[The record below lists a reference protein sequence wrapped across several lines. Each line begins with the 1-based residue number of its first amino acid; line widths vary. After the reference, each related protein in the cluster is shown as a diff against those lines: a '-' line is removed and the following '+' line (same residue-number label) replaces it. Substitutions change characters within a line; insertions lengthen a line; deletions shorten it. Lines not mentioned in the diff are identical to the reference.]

1 MKSDNTTLFEQTP
14 ISKAI
19 IAMVIPTLI
28 SQIITVIYNMADTFF
43 IGQMNDPNQIAA
55 ASLAMPPFIMLTGIA
70 NLFGMG
76 GASLVSQSLGL
87 GDRKKAAQ
95 CATFSIWA
103 CIAVSF
109 VYGIVMYLARPVL
122 FPLLGTDANTYG
134 YCSDYFFWTIAV
146 GSIPTALNAC
156 LSHLVRAEGY
166 SKEASFGVA
175 LGGILNIVLDP
186 ILIFALGL
194 EIAGAAIAT
203 MISNVMATV
212 YFIALLQRNRERTV
226 IKFAPQNFTLQDG
239 IPKRIILVG
248 LPSFIIIL
256 LGTVSNIVQ
265 NSLAAS
271 YSNQIVAGMG
281 IAKKIDMLVFAFANG
296 MTQGVLPLI
305 GYNYAAKNHDRM
317 RNAVKMSFV
326 YGVALAAVGAVLLFT
341 TASPVVRLFIDDAET
356 VAYGQFFLKVISTT
370 CPVIMVTMMV
380 ISVLQATGQSVKPL
394 ILSVVRKG
402 SIDVVLMFVMN
413 AVLKANGLAWA
424 TPVSDCIAMMVA
436 LLVFIPYWRKIKS
449 AF

>member
-14 ISKAI
+14 IPKAI

-70 NLFGMG
+70 NLFGIG
-76 GASLVSQSLGL
+76 GASLVSQSLGM
-87 GDRKKAAQ
+87 GDRKKAAR

-109 VYGIVMYLARPVL
+109 VYGAVMYMSRPVL

-166 SKEASFGVA
+166 SKEASLGVA
-175 LGGILNIVLDP
+175 LGGILNIVFDP
-186 ILIFALGL
+186 ILIFTMGL
-194 EIAGAAIAT
+194 EIAGAAMAT
-203 MISNVMATV
+203 MISNVIATA
-212 YFIALLQRNRERTV
+212 YFVILLYRNRERTV
-226 IKFAPQNFTLQDG
+226 IKFAPQNFTLRYG

-248 LPSFIIIL
+248 LPSFILIL
-256 LGTVSNIVQ
+256 LGTFSNIVQ

-305 GYNYAAKNHDRM
+305 GYNYASQNYTRM
-317 RNAVKMSFV
+317 KNAVKTSFI
-326 YGVALAAVGAVLLFT
+326 YGISLATFGAILLFT
-341 TASPVVRLFIDDAET
+341 TATPVVKLFIGDAET

-370 CPVIMVTMMV
+370 CPVIMVTMMI
-380 ISVLQATGQSVKPL
+380 ISVLQATGQSAKPL
-394 ILSVVRKG
+394 MLSVVRKG
-402 SIDVVLMFVMN
+402 SIDVILMFTMN
-413 AVLKANGLAWA
+413 AVLQANGLAWA
-424 TPVSDCIAMMVA
+424 TPISDCVAMIVA

-449 AF
+449 AV

>member
-1 MKSDNTTLFEQTP
+1 MKSDNTTLFEQAP
-14 ISKAI
+14 IPKAI

-70 NLFGMG
+70 NLFGIG
-76 GASLVSQSLGL
+76 GASLVSQSLGM
-87 GDRKKAAQ
+87 GDKKRAER

-103 CIAVSF
+103 CIVISF
-109 VYGIVMYLARPVL
+109 VYGVLVYLARPVL
-122 FPLLGTDANTYG
+122 FPLLGTDASTYG

-175 LGGILNIVLDP
+175 LGGILNIIFDP
-186 ILIFALGL
+186 ILIFNLGL
-194 EIAGAAIAT
+194 EIAGAAMAT
-203 MISNVMATV
+203 MISNVIATV
-212 YFIALLQRNRERTV
+212 YFIALLQKNKVRTV
-226 IKFAPQNFTLQDG
+226 IKFTLRNFTLQHG

-248 LPSFIIIL
+248 LPSFILIL

-265 NSLAAS
+265 NSLAAT

-305 GYNYAAKNHDRM
+305 GYNFAAKNHARM
-317 RNAVKMSFV
+317 KKAVKTSFI
-326 YGVALAAVGAVLLFT
+326 YGVSLATVGAILLFS
-341 TASPVVRLFIDDAET
+341 TASPMVKLFIDDAET
-356 VAYGQFFLKVISTT
+356 VLYGQFFLKVISTT
-370 CPVIMVTMMV
+370 CPVIMVTMMI
-380 ISVLQATGQSVKPL
+380 ISVLQATGQSFKPL
-394 ILSVVRKG
+394 LLSVVRKG
-402 SIDVVLMFVMN
+402 SVDVVLMFVMN
-413 AVLKANGLAWA
+413 AFMQANGLAWA
-424 TPVSDCIAMMVA
+424 TPISDCFAMTVA
-436 LLVFIPYWRKIKS
+436 LLVFIPYWKKIKS
-449 AF
+449 EI